1 MDLSKVSFDISPVMS
16 SFYGT
21 ESEIWADFG
30 QLVSLEFMNFL
41 YFFDLIWFCLNY
53 VMTEAKKMLL
63 KYIDLKKVFCMIF
76 TRHNLMVV

>member
-1 MDLSKVSFDISPVMS
+1 MS

-21 ESEIWADFG
+21 ESEIWADLG

-41 YFFDLIWFCLNY
+41 YFLDLFWFSLNY
-53 VMTEAKKMLL
+53 VIKEAKKMVL
-63 KYIDLKKVFCMIF
+63 KSIDLKKVFCMIF

>member
-1 MDLSKVSFDISPVMS
+1 MS

-76 TRHNLMVV
+76 TRHYLMVV